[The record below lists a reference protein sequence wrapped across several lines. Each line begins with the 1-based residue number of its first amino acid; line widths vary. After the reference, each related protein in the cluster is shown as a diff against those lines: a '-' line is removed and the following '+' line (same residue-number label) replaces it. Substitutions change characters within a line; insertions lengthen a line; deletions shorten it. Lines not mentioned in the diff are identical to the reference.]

1 MLPGDVPRMRG
12 EIMTK
17 KQRKYLE
24 KKDRKKTIFLVI
36 SGVLGGG
43 SPGGMAGI
51 H

>member
-1 MLPGDVPRMRG
+1 
-12 EIMTK
+12 MTK
-17 KQRKYLE
+17 KQQKYLE
-24 KKDRKKTIFLVI
+24 KKERKKTIFLVV